1 MEWPLESIPDD
12 VFQDEADLLESADG
26 RRIAIRAISRGE
38 PFLKSKVSGFGEK
51 PTLSRKV
58 AIDMR
63 AFSIRINDVSGVA
76 GFLLPGDRVDV
87 LLTRTLTGAKN
98 LITDI
103 ILQNVS
109 ILGIDQES
117 NEEGSNPVLA
127 RTATIEV
134 APVDAQ
140 KLALAQQIGTLSLTL
155 RNYADVE
162 DTSVKRV
169 SVSSLSTARKANSPA
184 LDNRVSVRVRKG
196 GKTTT
201 QRVRKE

>member
-1 MEWPLESIPDD
+1 MRRSLYSVLLGVVLAAAAIYLVYGTQQTTQEVIVQQVGPDMGIVLVATEDIPFGAALMEMHVRKMEWPIESIPDD
-12 VFQDEADLLESADG
+12 IFQDQADLLESADG

-87 LLTRTLTGAKN
+87 LLTRTLTGGKN

-109 ILGIDQES
+109 ILGIDQ
-117 NEEGSNPVLA
+117 
-127 RTATIEV
+127 
-134 APVDAQ
+134 
-140 KLALAQQIGTLSLTL
+140 LT
-155 RNYADVE
+155 N
-162 DTSVKRV
+162 
-169 SVSSLSTARKANSPA
+169 
-184 LDNRVSVRVRKG
+184 
-196 GKTTT
+196 
-201 QRVRKE
+201 